1 MHLKSKRGR
10 IQSLLSRVYSSHAHL
25 SDQQNLL
32 AGQAGEHGAVD
43 AGLGVG
49 DVHVA
54 RVDYEKKKKKKKKKR
69 KKKKKKKRRRRGAE
83 KRWSFE
89 RVSSFERVLRRV
101 ERGERRK
108 KKMGQAHFLC
118 KKNRER
124 RALLLNPF
132 DLVAFLALRSS
143 TLTIVTRQSIRPNE
157 RELEGPPP

>member
-54 RVDYEKKKKKKKKKR
+54 RVDYEKKKKKKKKRKKR
-69 KKKKKKKRRRRGAE
+69 KKKKKKRRNGGAE
-83 KRWSFE
+83 KRWSYE
-89 RVSSFERVLRRV
+89 RVSSFERVLRELRE
-101 ERGERRK
+101 ERGERK
-108 KKMGQAHFLC
+108 KWGKLTSCA
-118 KKNRER
+118 KKIESVE
-124 RALLLNPF
+124 PF
-132 DLVAFLALRSS
+132 F
-143 TLTIVTRQSIRPNE
+143 
-157 RELEGPPP
+157 

>member
-54 RVDYEKKKKKKKKKR
+54 RVDYEKKKKKKKKR
-69 KKKKKKKRRRRGAE
+69 KKKKKKK
-83 KRWSFE
+83 K
-89 RVSSFERVLRRV
+89 LRK
-101 ERGERRK
+101 ERGERK
-108 KKMGQAHFLC
+108 KWGKLTSCAKKIESVEPFFSIPSILLPFLLSAAAH
-118 KKNRER
+118 
-124 RALLLNPF
+124 
-132 DLVAFLALRSS
+132 
-143 TLTIVTRQSIRPNE
+143 
-157 RELEGPPP
+157 

>member
-1 MHLKSKRGR
+1 MKSKRGR

-54 RVDYEKKKKKKKKKR
+54 RVDYEKKKKKKKKRKKKK

-89 RVSSFERVLRRV
+89 RVSSFERVLRELRE
-101 ERGERRK
+101 ERGERK
-108 KKMGQAHFLC
+108 KWGKLTSCAKKIESVEPFFSIPSILLPFLLSAAAH
-118 KKNRER
+118 
-124 RALLLNPF
+124 
-132 DLVAFLALRSS
+132 
-143 TLTIVTRQSIRPNE
+143 
-157 RELEGPPP
+157 

>member
-54 RVDYEKKKKKKKKKR
+54 RVDYEKKKKKKRKKK
-69 KKKKKKKRRRRGAE
+69 KKKKKKKRRNGGAE

-89 RVSSFERVLRRV
+89 RVSSFERVLRELRE
-101 ERGERRK
+101 ERGERK
-108 KKMGQAHFLC
+108 KWGKLTSCAKKIESVEPFFSIPSILLPFLLSAAAH
-118 KKNRER
+118 
-124 RALLLNPF
+124 
-132 DLVAFLALRSS
+132 
-143 TLTIVTRQSIRPNE
+143 
-157 RELEGPPP
+157 